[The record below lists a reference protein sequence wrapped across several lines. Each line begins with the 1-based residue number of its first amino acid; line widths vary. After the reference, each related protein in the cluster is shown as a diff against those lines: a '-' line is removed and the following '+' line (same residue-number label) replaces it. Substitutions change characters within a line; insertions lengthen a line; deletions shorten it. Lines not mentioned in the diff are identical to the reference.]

1 MFMCGVPG
9 YSNGDFKA
17 GSMGVFIAFT
27 ILVVLQLVGVF
38 DNREEQQ

>member
-1 MFMCGVPG
+1 MLMCGALG
-9 YSNGDFKA
+9 HFNEDFEA
-17 GSMGVFIAFT
+17 SAVGVSIAFT